1 MKKFY
6 FVLMDNIKGD
16 APYDTF
22 CGSFGNET
30 AATEKADFLWQY
42 LTQSEK
48 ENRIIT
54 VCMGEIK
61 EDTLL
66 ENAFDDFDIS
76 GGYYVIKE
84 FKL

>member
-1 MKKFY
+1 MKNFY

-16 APYDTF
+16 AGYDTF
-22 CGSFGNET
+22 CGSFENEN
-30 AATEKADFLWQY
+30 AAIEKAGFLWQH
-42 LTQSEK
+42 LAQSEK
-48 ENRIIT
+48 EKRVIT
-54 VCMGEIK
+54 VCAGEIAK
-61 EDTLL
+61 DTLL